1 MERHA
6 MQALI
11 AWKNNKNR
19 KPLILQGARQ
29 VGKTWLMKEF
39 GKTQF
44 KKYAYF
50 IFEKNEKLQ
59 SIFKGDL
66 KTNRIL
72 ESLEILAGFKITPDT
87 LIIFDEIQECPDAI
101 TSLKYFNEELP
112 EYPIIAAG
120 SLLGVALHKGLS
132 FPVGKVNFMTLY
144 PLSFFEFLDAIG
156 ETVKLNYLQQEKL
169 DVLAP
174 FHDDLIAL
182 VKKYFFIGGMPEAV
196 NSYAK
201 EKDFN
206 QVRTIQK
213 EILRA
218 YADDF
223 SKHIPTGEQAKL
235 RLVWDSIPSQLS
247 KENRKF
253 VYGHIQKGARA
264 KEFENAIAWL
274 ESCGLIYKINRIKK
288 PDLPLAAYKD
298 LSAFKLFTVDI
309 GLLSAMAALD
319 ATTLIS
325 GNEFFEEFKGAL
337 TEQYV
342 LQQLMLYEDRL
353 NIYYWTN
360 ENSTN
365 EVDFLVQKS
374 NEIIPIEVKAA
385 TNLQAKSLKTYIS
398 EFKPS
403 KAIRYSGATFKKN
416 DVIHDVPLYDIPYI
430 LNV

>member
-1 MERHA
+1 
-6 MQALI
+6 
-11 AWKNNKNR
+11 
-19 KPLILQGARQ
+19 
-29 VGKTWLMKEF
+29 
-39 GKTQF
+39 
-44 KKYAYF
+44 
-50 IFEKNEKLQ
+50 
-59 SIFKGDL
+59 
-66 KTNRIL
+66 
-72 ESLEILAGFKITPDT
+72 
-87 LIIFDEIQECPDAI
+87 
-101 TSLKYFNEELP
+101 
-112 EYPIIAAG
+112 
-120 SLLGVALHKGLS
+120 VALHKGLS

-247 KENRKF
+247 KENKKF

-385 TNLQAKSLKTYIS
+385 TNLQAKSLKTYIA